1 MLQPCMFRF
10 LRPPRLEVLA
20 QSHRRLTAMVSAARL
35 LPAAIACLVATTIGT
50 SVSQAQPFDRLP
62 PTEQAMQLERLPGLN
77 DSPLNDRL
85 RVTKP
90 RVLEF
95 AGGTISVQV
104 PNGWWAEEVPAGREI
119 RLVMAQ
125 RRPTNIR
132 KMPMDNM
139 WLAYHAVPSNQSVD
153 AQAMMRELSIR
164 LRSVVGSEAAVSAP
178 TAFQFGDWP
187 AVVSEFSAN
196 ATSQASRQV
205 TGRHVLVRTE
215 WGLFE
220 FHASAPDDIVGLRSE
235 IWTATWDS
243 LKLNPPATPNRQ
255 LTPTSAS
262 SESIVGNWK
271 SYRSRMNF
279 TGEGRV
285 ELTPDSVFPNETPTT
300 LRGTYEARDDLI
312 FVRWNDGSRLN
323 FRWRLEAND
332 LFLTDHEGQISQL
345 KRVFN

>member
-1 MLQPCMFRF
+1 
-10 LRPPRLEVLA
+10 
-20 QSHRRLTAMVSAARL
+20 
-35 LPAAIACLVATTIGT
+35 
-50 SVSQAQPFDRLP
+50 
-62 PTEQAMQLERLPGLN
+62 MQLERLPDVN
-77 DSPLNDRL
+77 DSELAESLRLNTPKL
-85 RVTKP
+85 V
-90 RVLEF
+90 EF
-95 AGGTISVQV
+95 AGGTISLQI
-104 PNGWWAEEVPAGREI
+104 PRGWWADEVPAGREI

-132 KMPMDNM
+132 KMPGDSM

-153 AQAMMRELSIR
+153 AQAMMRELSVR
-164 LRSVVGSEAAVSAP
+164 LRSVVGSDAAISAP
-178 TAFQFGDWP
+178 SAFQFGDWP
-187 AVVSEFSAN
+187 AVVSEFTAN
-196 ATSQASRQV
+196 SPTQANRKV
-205 TGRHVLVRTE
+205 TGRHVLVRTD

-220 FHASAPDDIVGLRSE
+220 FHGSAPDDIVGLRSE
-235 IWTATWDS
+235 VWTATWDS
-243 LKLNPPATPNRQ
+243 LQLKPPATPDNQ
-255 LTPTSAS
+255 LAPLAAAS
-262 SESIVGNWK
+262 ETVVGNWK

-323 FRWRLEAND
+323 FRWRLEGND